1 MTSGEWDLRALKA
14 LEEEEQA
21 QFRAISESNLFKI
34 SLPPPP
40 PPAATAP
47 PPLPSASSSSTSS
60 SNQPQIILPTINEHC
75 GDLDDGL
82 DVPPLPL
89 TLFRSSDVAASTL
102 SLGRK
107 KKPSASASSS
117 IAANQPFLL
126 SLSSSSSGGAAKPT
140 GTFSPPQF
148 TASPI
153 FTPPPIRRCATL
165 SHSGSGGGPAVRRH
179 FRSLH
184 HQILGKKS
192 AASGGLERRRSR
204 SNYNCNYTSCA
215 GGGSGGEGG
224 GGSPGPATVGGG
236 LGLSGSLSDN
246 NDYDSTDSGSCT
258 VPLTKDSIEMMRL
271 MLFSA
276 TSSKSNSPEIPPSI
290 ASASASSS
298 LSATGVGG
306 GVGSG
311 GFSGGLG
318 LGLGL
323 GSSRPLKISS
333 LIHDDSC
340 IDDDILTNGNC
351 NSSGV
356 KRRQNHHH
364 QQQQQQKQ
372 QQQPRHK
379 SFLSFTGCD
388 SFIGGGGGG
397 GGSGGRSGGSSSNS
411 SATGG
416 GSIMGITCTIRK
428 SPTKSLLMS
437 GCAIELDA
445 SALNPTRSS
454 DQDSDIMEPTLAAT
468 SSSSGPSSAK
478 GQLQMLLDEDGSG
491 IRTANHFND
500 LVKSI
505 QSTKSTGIATATD
518 SAAGPPSSQQ
528 QQQQHQHQ
536 HPCSAMFDHELEH
549 HIKHCSCSCNHMGY
563 GNSMDYQT
571 TGFGGLPDVTE
582 HSNIRRSISRQNS
595 ISNSDSIEI
604 SSIQKT
610 KGLTIK
616 SNTSR
621 QSKNQND
628 TQGHASSK
636 RNFCIYSLSLM
647 AALALSLV
655 AAMLA
660 YQHFLMAPSRNSH
673 EQRLRIVRR
682 ILRDVPL
689 VDGHNDFP
697 WNVRKYAHSS
707 LELVELSHDMDHK
720 SMWNR
725 PAWSQTDITRLRQGL
740 VGVQVWS
747 AHVPCE
753 AQGLDAVQ
761 LALEQIDIIHRLT
774 DMYPKDTALVTSYQ
788 EILTVRRQGL
798 MASMIGIEGGHAIG
812 SSLGVLRSFHSLGAR
827 YLSLTHK
834 CDIPWAGSSS
844 SPFEMGLTTF
854 GKAVVKEMNR
864 LGMMIDLSQ
873 SSDETARD
881 VFQVTRAPVIFSHSA
896 ARQLCN
902 STRNIPDDVL
912 RLVADNGGLI
922 MISFDSEVVSCG
934 RTSTLLDVVAH
945 IKYIRSIAGIQHIGI
960 GAGYDGIEQPPVGL
974 ENVSKYPDLL
984 ATLLEDNNW
993 SEEDIAML
1001 AGKNFLRVLKSVEN
1015 VRDYWKRAAIPPGEV
1030 SEQLPKTHCTYMSS

>member
-1 MTSGEWDLRALKA
+1 MDLRPLNYDELCQ
-14 LEEEEQA
+14 LEMLRLSNA
-21 QFRAISESNLFKI
+21 TMVPVMVIPASAITSMDGGGSVGGNNSGHRVIGTIINDTNQHHQQLE
-34 SLPPPP
+34 PPSYQLHHHP
-40 PPAATAP
+40 
-47 PPLPSASSSSTSS
+47 SSSVS
-60 SNQPQIILPTINEHC
+60 
-75 GDLDDGL
+75 
-82 DVPPLPL
+82 
-89 TLFRSSDVAASTL
+89 AA
-102 SLGRK
+102 
-107 KKPSASASSS
+107 ASASV
-117 IAANQPFLL
+117 N
-126 SLSSSSSGGAAKPT
+126 
-140 GTFSPPQF
+140 
-148 TASPI
+148 PI
-153 FTPPPIRRCATL
+153 VA
-165 SHSGSGGGPAVRRH
+165 
-179 FRSLH
+179 
-184 HQILGKKS
+184 
-192 AASGGLERRRSR
+192 
-204 SNYNCNYTSCA
+204 Y
-215 GGGSGGEGG
+215 
-224 GGSPGPATVGGG
+224 
-236 LGLSGSLSDN
+236 
-246 NDYDSTDSGSCT
+246 
-258 VPLTKDSIEMMRL
+258 
-271 MLFSA
+271 
-276 TSSKSNSPEIPPSI
+276 
-290 ASASASSS
+290 
-298 LSATGVGG
+298 
-306 GVGSG
+306 
-311 GFSGGLG
+311 
-318 LGLGL
+318 
-323 GSSRPLKISS
+323 
-333 LIHDDSC
+333 
-340 IDDDILTNGNC
+340 
-351 NSSGV
+351 
-356 KRRQNHHH
+356 
-364 QQQQQQKQ
+364 Q
-372 QQQPRHK
+372 QQQPYYVQ
-379 SFLSFTGCD
+379 SQS
-388 SFIGGGGGG
+388 GGG
-397 GGSGGRSGGSSSNS
+397 GGSMSNGCGSGAVIMPSLITNEQTPTMAPIVTSAACGGVMYP
-411 SATGG
+411 SAAVAAMESTGCPRHRRL
-416 GSIMGITCTIRK
+416 ST
-428 SPTKSLLMS
+428 
-437 GCAIELDA
+437 
-445 SALNPTRSS
+445 
-454 DQDSDIMEPTLAAT
+454 T
-468 SSSSGPSSAK
+468 SSSSYATLTRSKAPSESCDDSQQSRRRAAGNTSANNKLRSTESTMSGMDGNETVATTCIPGFSFGGCSTIDNNEYELRAVTGERGGAGANNEDYPVVGCNALAMMSIAGDMVTSGALVGTLRRAGDCVNSSKATSTPKRVSFKREPGEEETMMESIEVARKQSCTSGAGAGTSSAE
-478 GQLQMLLDEDGSG
+478 MYNSYM
-491 IRTANHFND
+491 
-500 LVKSI
+500 S
-505 QSTKSTGIATATD
+505 
-518 SAAGPPSSQQ
+518 
-528 QQQQHQHQ
+528 
-536 HPCSAMFDHELEH
+536 FDD
-549 HIKHCSCSCNHMGY
+549 NF
-563 GNSMDYQT
+563 MDYQT

-616 SNTSR
+616 PNTSR

-628 TQGHASSK
+628 TQQHASSK
-636 RNFCIYSLSLM
+636 RNFCIYTLSLM

-689 VDGHNDFP
+689 VDGHNDFA

-740 VGVQVWS
+740 VGVQAWS
-747 AHVPCE
+747 AYVPCE

-812 SSLGVLRSFHSLGAR
+812 SSLGVLRSYHSLGAR

-834 CDIPWAGSSS
+834 CDIPWAGSSAS
-844 SPFEMGLTTF
+844 AFEMGLSTF

-912 RLVADNGGLI
+912 RMVADNGGLI

-945 IKYIRSIAGIQHIGI
+945 IKYIRMIAGIQHIGI

-984 ATLLEDNNW
+984 ATLLEDPNW

>member
-1 MTSGEWDLRALKA
+1 MDLRPLNYDELCQ
-14 LEEEEQA
+14 LEMLRLSNA
-21 QFRAISESNLFKI
+21 QMVPVMVI
-34 SLPPPP
+34 P
-40 PPAATAP
+40 ATAIASLDGGTVGSSGHRVIGTLINDPNLHQQLEP
-47 PPLPSASSSSTSS
+47 PSYQLHHHPSSSASANASSSGSV
-60 SNQPQIILPTINEHC
+60 NPI
-75 GDLDDGL
+75 
-82 DVPPLPL
+82 
-89 TLFRSSDVAASTL
+89 VA
-102 SLGRK
+102 
-107 KKPSASASSS
+107 
-117 IAANQPFLL
+117 
-126 SLSSSSSGGAAKPT
+126 
-140 GTFSPPQF
+140 
-148 TASPI
+148 
-153 FTPPPIRRCATL
+153 
-165 SHSGSGGGPAVRRH
+165 
-179 FRSLH
+179 
-184 HQILGKKS
+184 
-192 AASGGLERRRSR
+192 
-204 SNYNCNYTSCA
+204 Y
-215 GGGSGGEGG
+215 
-224 GGSPGPATVGGG
+224 
-236 LGLSGSLSDN
+236 
-246 NDYDSTDSGSCT
+246 
-258 VPLTKDSIEMMRL
+258 
-271 MLFSA
+271 
-276 TSSKSNSPEIPPSI
+276 
-290 ASASASSS
+290 
-298 LSATGVGG
+298 
-306 GVGSG
+306 
-311 GFSGGLG
+311 
-318 LGLGL
+318 
-323 GSSRPLKISS
+323 
-333 LIHDDSC
+333 
-340 IDDDILTNGNC
+340 
-351 NSSGV
+351 
-356 KRRQNHHH
+356 
-364 QQQQQQKQ
+364 QQQQQQPYYVQ
-372 QQQPRHK
+372 SQ
-379 SFLSFTGCD
+379 S
-388 SFIGGGGGG
+388 GGGGMNNGC
-397 GGSGGRSGGSSSNS
+397 GSSVSGVGGNVSGAVIMPSMITEQTPIVS
-411 SATGG
+411 SAACGGVMYPSAAVAAMESTGCPRHRRL
-416 GSIMGITCTIRK
+416 STT
-428 SPTKSLLMS
+428 SSYATL
-437 GCAIELDA
+437 
-445 SALNPTRSS
+445 TRSKAPES
-454 DQDSDIMEPTLAAT
+454 EDSQQSRRRAGVSGANNKRSTENCGNTGMDGNETAAT
-468 SSSSGPSSAK
+468 TCIPGFSFGGCSTIDNNEYELRAVAGERGAGVATTNNEDYPVVGCNALAMMSIAGDMVTSGALVGTLRRAGDCVNNSKASTPKRVSFKREPADDEAMMESIEVARKQSCPTGAGTSSAE
-478 GQLQMLLDEDGSG
+478 MYNSYM
-491 IRTANHFND
+491 
-500 LVKSI
+500 S
-505 QSTKSTGIATATD
+505 
-518 SAAGPPSSQQ
+518 
-528 QQQQHQHQ
+528 
-536 HPCSAMFDHELEH
+536 FDD
-549 HIKHCSCSCNHMGY
+549 NF
-563 GNSMDYQT
+563 MDYQT

>member
-21 QFRAISESNLFKI
+21 QFRAISESNLFKTP
-34 SLPPPP
+34 LPPPP
-40 PPAATAP
+40 PPVSGAA
-47 PPLPSASSSSTSS
+47 LPVNASLSSSTSNQQQPS
-60 SNQPQIILPTINEHC
+60 SQPQIILPTINEHC
-75 GDLDDGL
+75 GDLDGDGLL

-107 KKPSASASSS
+107 KKKPSSTSS
-117 IAANQPFLL
+117 IPTQPFLL
-126 SLSSSSSGGAAKPT
+126 SSALSSGSAKPST

-165 SHSGSGGGPAVRRH
+165 SHSGGGGPAVRRH

-192 AASGGLERRRSR
+192 AASGGGGANGGGGLERRRSR
-204 SNYNCNYTSCA
+204 SNYNCNYTSCT
-215 GGGSGGEGG
+215 GGG
-224 GGSPGPATVGGG
+224 GGSSPSGTLGGG

-290 ASASASSS
+290 ASASSS
-298 LSATGVGG
+298 LSATGGNG
-306 GVGSG
+306 GVGG
-311 GFSGGLG
+311 VGLG
-318 LGLGL
+318 GT
-323 GSSRPLKISS
+323 RPLKISS

-340 IDDDILTNGNC
+340 MDDDILTNGNC
-351 NSSGV
+351 NSSVGV
-356 KRRQNHHH
+356 TRRHHH
-364 QQQQQQKQ
+364 QQQQQKQKQ
-372 QQQPRHK
+372 QQHRHK

-388 SFIGGGGGG
+388 SFVGGIGRGGAGD
-397 GGSGGRSGGSSSNS
+397 GRSGGSSSNS
-411 SATGG
+411 SATGGGGG

-445 SALNPTRSS
+445 SALNPTRTS
-454 DQDSDIMEPTLAAT
+454 DQDSDIMDPSSSTLLAAASSSSKGQLQQLLLDED
-468 SSSSGPSSAK
+468 SSSSG
-478 GQLQMLLDEDGSG
+478 
-491 IRTANHFND
+491 IRTTNHFND

-518 SAAGPPSSQQ
+518 GVGPPPSS
-528 QQQQHQHQ
+528 QQHQHQ
-536 HPCSAMFDHELEH
+536 HPCSGMFDHELEH

-616 SNTSR
+616 PNTSR

-628 TQGHASSK
+628 TQQHASSK
-636 RNFCIYSLSLM
+636 RNFCIYTLSLM

-689 VDGHNDFP
+689 VDGHNDFA

-740 VGVQVWS
+740 VGVQAWS
-747 AHVPCE
+747 AYVPCE

-812 SSLGVLRSFHSLGAR
+812 SSLGVLRSYHSLGAR

-834 CDIPWAGSSS
+834 CDIPWAGSSAS
-844 SPFEMGLTTF
+844 AFEMGLSTF

-912 RLVADNGGLI
+912 RMVADNGGLI

-945 IKYIRSIAGIQHIGI
+945 IKYIRMIAGIQHIGI

-984 ATLLEDNNW
+984 ATLLEDPNW